1 MNEAVGK
8 IGTTYVPSWQAE
20 SWQQKRTQERNKYGK
35 MMQIKQKSQVL
46 RYREKHRNESPA
58 SVACDTYQR
67 FLSVFLTLVDA
78 DEDKNVH
85 VSISSRR
92 LWHFY
97 VLGCRSKFAWG
108 ESGEAKKHKGRPTS
122 ELCQ

>member
-1 MNEAVGK
+1 MYRAGKLKAGSKNER
-8 IGTTYVPSWQAE
+8 S
-20 SWQQKRTQERNKYGK
+20 KYGK
-35 MMQIKQKSQVL
+35 SMQIKEKSHVL

-85 VSISSRR
+85 VSHLHRSMIIVVSA
-92 LWHFY
+92 
-97 VLGCRSKFAWG
+97 VDGCDTF
-108 ESGEAKKHKGRPTS
+108 T
-122 ELCQ
+122 C